1 MLCLSHHERLGGG
14 GAVGSRLTVFITGLS
29 RFGPLDELVPVVGGM
44 GCPSMG
50 WPVGRTAGMQC
61 GW

>member
-1 MLCLSHHERLGGG
+1 MS
-14 GAVGSRLTVFITGLS
+14 AVGSRPTVFITGLS
-29 RFGPLDELVPVVGGM
+29 RFGPLDELAPVVEGM

-50 WPVGRTAGMQC
+50 WPVGWAAGKQC